1 MRRGRSE
8 RAGDLKAGNMSRGLI
23 LEKIKVNLDFLVGWG
38 FFKKTI

>member
-1 MRRGRSE
+1 MHHTLSL
-8 RAGDLKAGNMSRGLI
+8 AMVMVMSRGLI